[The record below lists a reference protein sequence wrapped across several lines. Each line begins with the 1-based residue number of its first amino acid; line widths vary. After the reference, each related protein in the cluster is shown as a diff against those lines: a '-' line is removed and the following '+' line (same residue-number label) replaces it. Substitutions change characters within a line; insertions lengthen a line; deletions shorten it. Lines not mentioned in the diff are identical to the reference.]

1 MKKLLFILLL
11 IPLFI
16 HGNDKKIPTAIK
28 EVTVYLSGAQIM
40 RTANLHLK
48 AGTTECTFTG
58 LSHKIDES
66 SIQLS
71 GLQLV
76 SLLSVTYNIDY
87 LSAKESNPEIT
98 SLEVQIEQVDL
109 KISLLKNNIASLEE
123 EQKIF
128 NTNRLI
134 SGENQELNLEKIKQI
149 SIYYRVR
156 TTAIKNE
163 IFSTMLQIAELS
175 IEKTS
180 LTNQLTAMGKAPKK
194 EQGEI
199 RVKFDAPIATT
210 LNLEITYAVQ
220 DAGWI
225 PNYDIKSE
233 KLNDPLKLTY
243 KAHVYQKTGVDWDQV
258 KINLSSG
265 SPNLNV
271 SKPVLAAKYLDFGRS
286 YSNRYDGNATSRQ
299 KYFHN
304 PTVKRVVGLV
314 TDETGEPLPG
324 VNIVIKGTSQGTT
337 TDFDG
342 NYAVDIRDGQN
353 LVYSYIGLKS
363 KQIPVYSS
371 LMNIRME
378 TDAAALEEVVVLGYA
393 TTLQGR
399 AAGVSIRG
407 VSSNNSYS
415 RPQQPKLPLYVIDGV
430 PVDGFIEG
438 DLDESEI
445 QSIEVLTRKNAQ
457 VLYGSRANNGV
468 VIITTKKSDLKEG
481 ITNTRFEIKKTYSIT
496 SNRDI
501 TAIELNTFQLD
512 AKYEHFA
519 APIVNENVFMTT
531 TFTDWEQYNLL
542 PGEAN
547 IYFEGTFA
555 GKTTLDPYTAQK
567 EMTLSLGI
575 DPNITVTRK
584 QIKNFKSKS
593 FTGSNRILDRTYE
606 LVVKN
611 NKATPIHL
619 KLMDRVPL
627 SQNKEIKV
635 VDIETPNAV
644 HDTKKGL
651 LTWKMQ
657 LDPKESKTEIF
668 SFQVKYPKYRTIS
681 L

>member
-1 MKKLLFILLL
+1 MMKKLLFILLL
-11 IPLFI
+11 IPIFI
-16 HGNDKKIPTAIK
+16 HGNDKNIPTKIK
-28 EVTVYLSGAQIM
+28 KVTVYMSGAQIT
-40 RTANLHLK
+40 RTANLYLK
-48 AGTTECTFTG
+48 AGASEYTFTG

-71 GLQLV
+71 ELQSV
-76 SLLSVTYNIDY
+76 SILSMAYNIDY
-87 LSAKESNPEIT
+87 LSAKESNPEIA
-98 SLEVQIEQVDL
+98 SLVAQIEQGDL
-109 KISLLKNNIASLEE
+109 KISLLKNNIAGLEE

-134 SGENQELNLEKIKQI
+134 SGADQELNLEKIKQI
-149 SIYYRVR
+149 STYYRER

-163 IFSTMLQIAELS
+163 IFTTKLQIAELS
-175 IEKTS
+175 IEKAS
-180 LTNQLTAMGKAPKK
+180 LTNQLTEMGNAPKK
-194 EQGEI
+194 EEGVI
-199 RVKFDAPIATT
+199 RVKFDSPIATT

-233 KLNDPLKLTY
+233 KLNAPLTLNY
-243 KAHVYQKTGVDWDQV
+243 KAHVYQKTGVNWNNV
-258 KINLSSG
+258 KISLSSG
-265 SPNLNV
+265 NPTLNV
-271 SKPVLAAKYLDFGRS
+271 TKPLLGTKYLDFVSR
-286 YSNRYDGNATSRQ
+286 YSKRYESTTKKQ
-299 KYFHN
+299 KYFYN
-304 PTVKRVVGLV
+304 PTVKKVVGQV
-314 TDETGEPLPG
+314 TDADGSPLPG
-324 VNIVIKGTSQGTT
+324 VNIVIKGTSNGTT
-337 TDFDG
+337 ADFDG
-342 NYAVDIRDGQN
+342 YYTLTIPKGKT
-353 LVYSYIGLKS
+353 LIYSYIGFRS
-363 KQIPVYSS
+363 TEMPIYSS
-371 LMNIRME
+371 VMNVGLEEDVSM
-378 TDAAALEEVVVLGYA
+378 LEEVVVSGYA
-393 TTLQGR
+393 KALQGR

-415 RPQQPKLPLYVIDGV
+415 RPSQPKLPLYVIDGV
-430 PVDGFIEG
+430 PVDGFMEG

-445 QSIEVLTRKNAQ
+445 QSIEILNRENSQ
-457 VLYGSRANNGV
+457 VLYGSRGSNGV
-468 VIITTKKSDLKEG
+468 VIITTKKSNLKEG

-496 SNRDI
+496 SNGDI

-519 APIVNENVFMTT
+519 VPIVNENVFMTT

-635 VDIETPNAV
+635 VDIETPNAA
-644 HDTKKGL
+644 HDAKKGL

-657 LDPKESKTEIF
+657 LDPKESKTENF
-668 SFQVKYPKYRTIS
+668 SFQVKYPKYKTIS

>member
-1 MKKLLFILLL
+1 MMKKLLFILLL

-16 HGNDKKIPTAIK
+16 HGNDKKIPTAIQ
-28 EVTVYLSGAQIM
+28 EVTVYLSGAQII

-48 AGTTECTFTG
+48 SGTMEYTFTG

-71 GLQLV
+71 GLQAV
-76 SLLSVTYNIDY
+76 SVLSVAFNIDY
-87 LSAKESNPEIT
+87 LTAKESNPEIA
-98 SLEVQIEQVDL
+98 SLETQIEQLDL
-109 KISLLKNNIASLEE
+109 KISLLKNNIAGLEE

-134 SGENQELNLEKIKQI
+134 SGADQELNLEKIKQI
-149 SIYYRVR
+149 STYYRER

-163 IFSTMLQIAELS
+163 IFATKLQIAKWS
-175 IEKTS
+175 IEKAS
-180 LTNQLTAMGKAPKK
+180 LTNQLTSLGNAPKK

-199 RVKFDAPIATT
+199 IVKFDAPIATT
-210 LNLEITYAVQ
+210 LNLKITYAVQ

-243 KAHVYQKTGVDWDQV
+243 KAHVYQKTGIDWNQV

-265 SPNLNV
+265 NPNLNV
-271 SKPVLAAKYLDFGRS
+271 TKPLLGTKYLNFVSR
-286 YSNRYDGNATSRQ
+286 YSKRYESTTKKQ
-299 KYFHN
+299 KYFYN
-304 PTVKRVVGLV
+304 PTVKKVIGQV
-314 TDETGEPLPG
+314 TDGDGSPLPG
-324 VNIVIKGTSQGTT
+324 VNIVIKGSTKGTQ

-342 NYAVDIRDGQN
+342 YFSLDVQN
-353 LVYSYIGLKS
+353 GRELVVSYIGFNRKEMP
-363 KQIPVYSS
+363 IYSS
-371 LMNIRME
+371 VMNIKLEEDVAM
-378 TDAAALEEVVVLGYA
+378 LEEVVLTGYA

-407 VSSNNSYS
+407 VSSNNPYS

-430 PVDGFIEG
+430 PVDGFMEG
-438 DLDESEI
+438 DLDENEI
-445 QSIEVLTRKNAQ
+445 QSIEILNRENAQ

-468 VIITTKKSDLKEG
+468 VIITTKKSNLKKE

-496 SNRDI
+496 SNGDI
-501 TAIELNTFQLD
+501 TSIELNTFQLD

-519 APIVNENVFMTT
+519 VPIVNENVFMTT

-555 GKTTLDPYTAQK
+555 GKTTLDPYTEQN

-584 QIKNFKSKS
+584 QIKDFKSKS

-611 NKATPIHL
+611 NKVTPIHL
-619 KLMDRVPL
+619 KLMDRIPL

-635 VDIETPNAV
+635 DDIEKPNAIY
-644 HDTKKGL
+644 DTKKGL
-651 LTWKMQ
+651 LTWKIQ
-657 LDPKESKTEIF
+657 LDSKASKTETF